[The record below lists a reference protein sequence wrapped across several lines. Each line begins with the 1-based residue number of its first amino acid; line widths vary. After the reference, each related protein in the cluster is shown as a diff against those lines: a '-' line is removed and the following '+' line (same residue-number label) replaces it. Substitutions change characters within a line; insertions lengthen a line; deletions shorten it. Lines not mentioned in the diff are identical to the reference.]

1 MVITSKSPLLNS
13 PLSTPSTSPVRET
26 SSQLIFLH
34 RFSCIPMQK
43 KKQAYH
49 KMEGNIDPDKLV
61 FLSYV
66 ILITLQRFLF
76 SNTNAT
82 KNKQYLN
89 NKNTVQ

>member
-1 MVITSKSPLLNS
+1 
-13 PLSTPSTSPVRET
+13 
-26 SSQLIFLH
+26 
-34 RFSCIPMQK
+34 MQK

-66 ILITLQRFLF
+66 ILITLQRLLF

-82 KNKQYLN
+82 KKNKEYLN
-89 NKNTVQ
+89 NENTVQ